1 MNTYCTSDLCRPRGL
16 ARPTSAPCDQR
27 TFDRAGVDLPGL
39 GRGRS
44 DMSDQEDDQAAR
56 GALGGCARRTVE
68 GDDACG
74 HRPWRKSDFPF
85 DDAAFERCRVK
96 SHLP

>member
-1 MNTYCTSDLCRPRGL
+1 
-16 ARPTSAPCDQR
+16 
-27 TFDRAGVDLPGL
+27 
-39 GRGRS
+39 
-44 DMSDQEDDQAAR
+44 MSDQEDDQAAR

>member
-1 MNTYCTSDLCRPRGL
+1 MIPVIGAFALTRSGAC
-16 ARPTSAPCDQR
+16 
-27 TFDRAGVDLPGL
+27 VDLPGF
-39 GRGRS
+39 GRVRS
-44 DMSDQEDDQAAR
+44 DMSDQEDDQTVR
-56 GALGGCARRTVE
+56 GTLGGCACRTVE
-68 GDDACG
+68 RNDACG